1 MMSDPI
7 GATTDS
13 IVIEDIKDWRGQDV
27 VDSQGEKLGKL
38 EEVYYDTESD
48 LPAFGAIKSG
58 LVGKHITLVPLAG
71 ATAGQSYIRV
81 ATAKD
86 RFKDAPQI
94 DTDTELTS
102 EAEAES
108 YHHFDLEYR
117 PMGAGAR
124 RLAKH

>member
-48 LPAFGAIKSG
+48 VPAFGAIKSG

-86 RFKDAPQI
+86 RFKDATSI

-108 YHHFDLEYR
+108 YQHFGLEYR

>member
-1 MMSDPI
+1 MMSDPT

-48 LPAFGAIKSG
+48 VPAFGAVKSG
-58 LVGKHITLVPLAG
+58 VVGKHITLVPLAG

-81 ATAKD
+81 TTAKD
-86 RFKDAPQI
+86 SFKDAPSI

-102 EAEAES
+102 QAEAES
-108 YHHFDLEYR
+108 YQHFGLEYR
-117 PMGAGAR
+117 PTGAGAR

>member
-1 MMSDPI
+1 MMSDPT
-7 GATTDS
+7 GATTNS

-48 LPAFGAIKSG
+48 VPAFGAVKSG

-86 RFKDAPQI
+86 RFKDAPSI

-102 EAEAES
+102 QAEAES
-108 YHHFDLEYR
+108 YQHFGLEYR

>member
-27 VDSQGEKLGKL
+27 VDSHGEKLGKL

-48 LPAFGAIKSG
+48 VPAFGAIKSG

-86 RFKDAPQI
+86 RFKDAPSI
-94 DTDTELTS
+94 DPDTELTS

-108 YHHFDLEYR
+108 YQHFGLEYR

>member
-48 LPAFGAIKSG
+48 VPAFGAIKSG

-86 RFKDAPQI
+86 RFKDAPSI
-94 DTDTELTS
+94 DPDTELTS

-108 YHHFDLEYR
+108 YQHFGLEYR

>member
-1 MMSDPI
+1 MTDPV
-7 GATTDS
+7 GAITHS
-13 IVIEDIKDWRGQDV
+13 IAIEDIKDWRGQDV

-48 LPAFGAIKSG
+48 APAFGAIKSG

-81 ATAKD
+81 ATAKE
-86 RFKDAPQI
+86 RFKDAPSV

-102 EAEAES
+102 EVEADS
-108 YHHFDLEYR
+108 YQHFGLEYR
-117 PMGAGAR
+117 PVGDGAR